1 MLEEPKT
8 SNCVK
13 NKEYKWNCFTYFGLS
28 VDHKSFSGVG
38 MMTVLGKTIPRLKI
52 NMISTFNS

>member
-13 NKEYKWNCFTYFGLS
+13 YKEYKWNCFTYFGLS

-52 NMISTFNS
+52 NMI